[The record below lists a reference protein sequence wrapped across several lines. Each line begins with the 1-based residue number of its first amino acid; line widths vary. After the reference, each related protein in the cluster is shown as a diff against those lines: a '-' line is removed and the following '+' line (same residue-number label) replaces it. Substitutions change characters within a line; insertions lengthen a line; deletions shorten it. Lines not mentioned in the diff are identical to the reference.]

1 MTEKP
6 LHDVLDG
13 LRFAMVATA
22 DPSHDGMWKSRPLAL
37 AGQDGP
43 VLSFLVG
50 VDADWVE
57 GLEEQGSPTTVTF
70 SDQTKNVWVALQGTA
85 RTSDDRQRIAALWNV
100 GAGSYFDGKDDPK
113 VRVLDVTVDYG
124 EWWESPSG
132 RLGRAVTL
140 ASAALGKQVGDQGAV
155 VPE

>member
-22 DPSHDGMWKSRPLAL
+22 DPSHEGQWKSRPLSL
-37 AGQDGP
+37 AGQDGA

-57 GLEEQGSPTTVTF
+57 GLEEASSPTTVTF
-70 SDQTKNVWVALQGTA
+70 SDQAKNVWVALQGSA
-85 RTSDDRQRIAALWNV
+85 RTRDDRQRIAELWNV
-100 GAGSYFDGKDDPK
+100 GAGSYFEGKDDPK
-113 VRVLDVTVDYG
+113 VRVLEITVDYG

-132 RLGRAVTL
+132 RIGRAVTL

-155 VPE
+155 VPD